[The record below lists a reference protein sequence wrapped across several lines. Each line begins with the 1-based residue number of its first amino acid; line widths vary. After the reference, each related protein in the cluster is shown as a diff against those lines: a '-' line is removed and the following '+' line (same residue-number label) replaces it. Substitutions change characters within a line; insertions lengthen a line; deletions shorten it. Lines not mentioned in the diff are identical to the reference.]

1 MNLGLQKVFRAAGA
15 VVSVY
20 LGAKYLLPLVSP
32 FLLGGLVALAAEP
45 IVTFFGHRCHMGR
58 TLASGLGV
66 SMTLALLALA
76 ALLLGGLAVREL
88 SRLSGILPDLV
99 GAVRSGMGSLSAW
112 LLELASGAPEGIRGI
127 LTQTVTDL
135 FSGGS
140 ALLDKGVDFLL
151 RLASGILSRVPG
163 GALRVFTGVL
173 SAYMISGKLDRIRG
187 WIRSR
192 IPREKTEPA
201 LAWVKHL
208 KAVLLGWLKAQLRL
222 SGITFLVALAGML
235 LLRIPHGPL
244 WAGVV
249 ALVDAFPVLG
259 AGTVLLPW
267 SLISFLQGDTGR
279 AFFLLGIYGTAAVT
293 RTVLEPRLVGRQLG
307 LDPLVTLMALYAG
320 YRLFGLPG
328 MLLSPMAAVAIT
340 QGISTKND
348 KKRDA

>member
-1 MNLGLQKVFRAAGA
+1 MNLALRKVFRAGA
-15 VVSVY
+15 AVIFVY
-20 LGAKYLLPLVSP
+20 FGAKYLLPLVSP
-32 FLLGGLVALAAEP
+32 FLLGGVIALAAEP
-45 IVTFFGHRCHMGR
+45 IVAFFDRRCRMGR
-58 TLASGLGV
+58 TLGSGLGV

-88 SRLSGILPDLV
+88 SRLSGILPELV
-99 GAVRSGMGSLSAW
+99 GAVRSGMGSLSGW
-112 LLELASGAPEGIRGI
+112 LLELASGAPEGIRSI

-173 SAYMISGKLDRIRG
+173 SAYMISGKLDTIRG
-187 WIRSR
+187 WLRSR
-192 IPREKTEPA
+192 IPGEKTEPV
-201 LAWVKHL
+201 LEWIKHL
-208 KAVLLGWLKAQLRL
+208 KTVLLAWLKAQLRL
-222 SGITFLVALAGML
+222 SLITFLVALTGML

-279 AFFLLGIYGTAAVT
+279 AFFLLGIYGAAAVT

-328 MLLSPMAAVAIT
+328 MLLSPMAAVVIT
-340 QGISTKND
+340 QGLSAQNN

>member
-1 MNLGLQKVFRAAGA
+1 MNLALRKAFRAAA
-15 VVSVY
+15 VVAGVY
-20 LGAKYLLPLVSP
+20 FGAKYLLPLVSP
-32 FLLGGLVALAAEP
+32 FLLGGVIALAAEP
-45 IVTFFGHRCHMGR
+45 IVAFFSRRCRMGR
-58 TLASGLGV
+58 TLGSGLGV
-66 SMTLALLALA
+66 TMTLALLALV

-88 SRLSGILPDLV
+88 SRLSGILPELEE
-99 GAVRSGMGSLSAW
+99 AVRSGMGSLSAW
-112 LLELASGAPEGIRGI
+112 LLELASGTPEGIRGI
-127 LTQTVTDL
+127 LTKTVTDL

-163 GALRVFTGVL
+163 GALRVFTAVL
-173 SAYMISGKLDRIRG
+173 SAYMIAGKLDTIRG

-201 LAWVKHL
+201 LIWIKHL
-208 KAVLLGWLKAQLRL
+208 KTVLLGWLKAQLRL

-235 LLRIPHGPL
+235 LLRIPHGPV

-279 AFFLLGIYGTAAVT
+279 AFFLLGIYGAAVVT

-340 QGISTKND
+340 QSISAQND